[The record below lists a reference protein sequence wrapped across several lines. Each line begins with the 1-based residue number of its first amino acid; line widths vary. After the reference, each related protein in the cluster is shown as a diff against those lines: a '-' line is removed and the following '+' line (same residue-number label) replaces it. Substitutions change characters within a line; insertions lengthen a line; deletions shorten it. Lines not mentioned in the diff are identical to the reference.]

1 MRPALGSK
9 ALTLGAM
16 LALGAN
22 RRVMGSH
29 ALLPTS
35 LPTATTSI
43 DYSSQGLRGTIP
55 TQVRAHVCESVGR
68 LISCPPLS
76 AAAHSLL
83 RLFHFCPHHSL
94 SNAFRT

>member
-22 RRVMGSH
+22 RRVMG
-29 ALLPTS
+29 AGLLPTS

-43 DYSSQGLRGTIP
+43 DWNGEGYTGTIP
-55 TQVRAHVCESVGR
+55 TQVC
-68 LISCPPLS
+68 SCVPAGAPP
-76 AAAHSLL
+76 AAA
-83 RLFHFCPHHSL
+83 C
-94 SNAFRT
+94 A